1 MVVTNPLSR
10 VFFNSSRERSL
21 SSTSSAAVSRVSF
34 PSISAHLVPRAE
46 GPTGCSKHIS
56 DGTIY
61 GSFLSVLLV
70 LLSFQHQWLT
80 FFYCFPLLSSH
91 TFYLHPSRS
100 AGKVFP
106 LCLCCRFCACFTLF
120 PLFVSWRTQRRM
132 EEQQVIR
139 VKVQLF
145 CSAVTL
151 LHRRNPAAQK
161 GNEQFQFP
169 LHNTKKETGVY
180 SYRKHWRRFA
190 VITPR

>member
-1 MVVTNPLSR
+1 MLETHFRWHYLWILFVGFAGSPLLPTSMVDL
-10 VFFNSSRERSL
+10 
-21 SSTSSAAVSRVSF
+21 
-34 PSISAHLVPRAE
+34 
-46 GPTGCSKHIS
+46 
-56 DGTIY
+56 
-61 GSFLSVLLV
+61 
-70 LLSFQHQWLT
+70 

-169 LHNTKKETGVY
+169 LHNTKKEAGVY